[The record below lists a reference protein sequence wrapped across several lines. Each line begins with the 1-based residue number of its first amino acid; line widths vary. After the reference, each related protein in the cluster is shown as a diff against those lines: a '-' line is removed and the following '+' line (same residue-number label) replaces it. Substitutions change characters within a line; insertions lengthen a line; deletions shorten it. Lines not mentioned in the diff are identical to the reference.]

1 MTQTSPPPLTA
12 STSAAPLFNIG
23 GIASGLDTN
32 TIIGQ
37 LLAIERQPEV
47 RALQQQH
54 VEEARQNALRD
65 VNTRLTNLQTAIAG
79 LRDVSTWGD
88 VQSVTS
94 SDAAERRSRADGR
107 RRPGR
112 LPGSGDPAGARP
124 PGDAVDRA
132 RRGGGRRQAPHRG
145 RRGDGGRRRR
155 QVRRQPRHDRR
166 QDQRDDGHPGL
177 RVGRELEA
185 RALGQGHRRGE
196 HDLGHRRLGPR
207 HGPRL
212 HPVARRA
219 RRQVHGRRRRRE
231 ARPRTSS
238 QRRSPA

>member
-1 MTQTSPPPLTA
+1 MADLPSSITA

-94 SDAAERRSRADGR
+94 SDAANVGVVRTGGAA
-107 RRPGR
+107 PG
-112 LPGSGDPAGARP
+112 GY
-124 PGDAVDRA
+124 
-132 RRGGGRRQAPHRG
+132 
-145 RRGDGGRRRR
+145 
-155 QVRRQPRHDRR
+155 QVQVT
-166 QDQRDDGHPGL
+166 QL
-177 RVGRELEA
+177 A
-185 RALGQGHRRGE
+185 RAHQVTSAALASAADDDE
-196 HDLGHRRLGPR
+196 
-207 HGPRL
+207 L
-212 HPVARRA
+212 HIAV
-219 RRQVHGRRRRRE
+219 G
-231 ARPRTSS
+231 S
-238 QRRSPA
+238 

>member
-1 MTQTSPPPLTA
+1 MANLPSSLTA

-94 SDAAERRSRADGR
+94 FG
-107 RRPGR
+107 
-112 LPGSGDPAGARP
+112 
-124 PGDAVDRA
+124 
-132 RRGGGRRQAPHRG
+132 RG
-145 RRGDGGRRRR
+145 RMSASSA
-155 QVRRQPRHDRR
+155 P
-166 QDQRDDGHPGL
+166 
-177 RVGRELEA
+177 A
-185 RALGQGHRRGE
+185 
-196 HDLGHRRLGPR
+196 
-207 HGPRL
+207 
-212 HPVARRA
+212 
-219 RRQVHGRRRRRE
+219 
-231 ARPRTSS
+231 ARPRAAT
-238 QRRSPA
+238 RCR

>member
-1 MTQTSPPPLTA
+1 MADLPTSVTA

-37 LLAIERQPEV
+37 V

-94 SDAAERRSRADGR
+94 SDAANVGVVRTGGAA
-107 RRPGR
+107 PG
-112 LPGSGDPAGARP
+112 GY
-124 PGDAVDRA
+124 
-132 RRGGGRRQAPHRG
+132 
-145 RRGDGGRRRR
+145 
-155 QVRRQPRHDRR
+155 QVQVT
-166 QDQRDDGHPGL
+166 QL
-177 RVGRELEA
+177 A
-185 RALGQGHRRGE
+185 RAHQVTQSTGLAAAAA
-196 HDLGHRRLGPR
+196 DDK
-207 HGPRL
+207 L
-212 HPVARRA
+212 HIAVGTGTA
-219 RRQVHGRRRRRE
+219 V
-231 ARPRTSS
+231 
-238 QRRSPA
+238 